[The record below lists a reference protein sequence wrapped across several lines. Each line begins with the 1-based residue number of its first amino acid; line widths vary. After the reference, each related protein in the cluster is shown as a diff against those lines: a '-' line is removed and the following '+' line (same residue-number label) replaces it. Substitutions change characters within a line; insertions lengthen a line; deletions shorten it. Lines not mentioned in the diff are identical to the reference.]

1 IPCEE
6 CVTLYPERYQDNPQ
20 GCPVCYGQKER
31 FQPARMMDGEL
42 VNAEARELELKIE
55 DFLLKVVLN
64 ARERPVSVETLTEIR
79 DLYREK
85 LIFYLVYDEFELE
98 PIKAHLL
105 ELDGLIG
112 RF

>member
-1 IPCEE
+1 
-6 CVTLYPERYQDNPQ
+6 
-20 GCPVCYGQKER
+20 
-31 FQPARMMDGEL
+31 MMDGEL